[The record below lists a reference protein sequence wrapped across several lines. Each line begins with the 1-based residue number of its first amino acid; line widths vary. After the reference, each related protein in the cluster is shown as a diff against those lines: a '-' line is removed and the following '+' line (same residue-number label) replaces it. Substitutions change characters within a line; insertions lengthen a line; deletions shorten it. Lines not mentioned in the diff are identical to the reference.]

1 MPKYRLLYKEEL
13 EDLKV
18 EFVRFMSAHSITSDD
33 WEKMKANES
42 EKSMKWIEIFSDMV
56 FDTVLKKIKL
66 LELRLDNEIKFLS
79 FDKKNTYMVGLV
91 INGTE
96 SIDFTQNEDPAEM
109 ITKFQNEGGSLRIIT
124 GERPHENTREVEVF
138 KNMSEGYLISKNKKL
153 YKALKDII
161 ASQNK

>member
-1 MPKYRLLYKEEL
+1 
-13 EDLKV
+13 
-18 EFVRFMSAHSITSDD
+18 
-33 WEKMKANES
+33 
-42 EKSMKWIEIFSDMV
+42 MV

-91 INGTE
+91 INGSE

-138 KNMSEGYLISKNKKL
+138 KNMSEGYLISKNKQL